1 MTKKQGES
9 VKEKIEEAVQIERAE
24 IVEELAVKA
33 ESIRK
38 RVDTLC
44 RDTKVTFETILKTFR
59 AHEDTLNNML
69 KKMDSMDEMMGLVL
83 VAIRQNEY
91 LQAYYPEQHGF
102 PAGKYVGKHPAI
114 LMEGKRQ

>member
-1 MTKKQGES
+1 MAKAPPVKKPS
-9 VKEKIEEAVQIERAE
+9 VKEKTKGDPLEAGLIAVSNKIER
-24 IVEELAVKA
+24 
-33 ESIRK
+33 
-38 RVDTLC
+38 LC
-44 RDTKVTFETILKTFR
+44 KDTKETFAAMLKTFC
-59 AHEDTLNNML
+59 AHEDLLNNML

-102 PAGKYVGKHPAI
+102 PAGKYVGTHPAK